1 MEPIFPDRHRGGFM
15 NSGGKRPKA
24 ASFLRYRV
32 NPRVSWAL
40 AAAFL
45 VAVISGLFLAYP
57 FSETAPFISTVGLE
71 NVVPFG
77 RFFRRL
83 HYFSAWL
90 TLGFLFYHAAESL
103 WAKAY
108 ERRTAGRWLALT
120 LSLVLILLIA
130 FTGYVARWDETG
142 RLAGF
147 IAESLSLKIPYL
159 GKYLNG
165 LLFMVR
171 EGGVHRP
178 YLFHLYASFLVLL
191 ISGIWHFRLRRL
203 PAEDLGLVLLL
214 CGLLAF
220 LLPVGLHAPGP
231 YLLVKGPWF
240 FVGIQEA
247 LRHAPPEVAGLVFPA
262 LGPVFYFGVRW
273 PRVREIALGGLV
285 FWSLLYGGFTLY
297 GLLR

>member
-1 MEPIFPDRHRGGFM
+1 MV
-15 NSGGKRPKA
+15 SSWK
-24 ASFLRYRV
+24 YRV
-32 NPRVSWAL
+32 NPRISWAL

-45 VAVISGLFLAYP
+45 VAVISGVFLAYP
-57 FSETAPFISTVGLE
+57 FSENTPFVSTVGLE

-90 TLGFLFYHAAESL
+90 TLGLLFYHAAESL
-103 WAKAY
+103 RAGAY
-108 ERRTAGRWLALT
+108 ERRSLWSWLALT

-147 IAESLSLKIPYL
+147 IAESLSQKIPYL

-171 EGGVHRP
+171 EDGVHRP
-178 YLFHLYASFLVLL
+178 YLFHFYASFLVLTV
-191 ISGIWHFRLRRL
+191 SGVWHFRLRRL
-203 PAEDLGLVLLL
+203 PAEDLALVLLL
-214 CGLLAF
+214 CGLLA
-220 LLPVGLHAPGP
+220 LVLPVGLHAPGP

-247 LRHAPPEVAGLVFPA
+247 LRHAPPELAGLLFPA
-262 LGPVFYFGVRW
+262 LGPVFYFSLRW
-273 PRVREIALGGLV
+273 PALRRPALAGLLL
-285 FWSLLYGGFTLY
+285 WTLLYGGLTLY
-297 GLLR
+297 GLWR